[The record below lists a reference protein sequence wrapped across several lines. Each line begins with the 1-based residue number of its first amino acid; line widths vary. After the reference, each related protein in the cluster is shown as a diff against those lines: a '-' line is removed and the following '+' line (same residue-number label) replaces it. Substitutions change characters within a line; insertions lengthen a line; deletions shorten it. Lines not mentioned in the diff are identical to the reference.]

1 MCRLGSTLRKI
12 FGITSR
18 QICSTANLFR
28 YLLLCRLVSFSNLRT
43 VSPYLPFK
51 KFFLLVSLSS
61 NPSKALRTSGIMHN
75 VKSTDSPGSI
85 KGNPRMVSVIGACV
99 NEGQHWYTGVETAPD
114 AFRKA
119 GIMRVIEGLGCT
131 VRDAGNVKGFAAAG
145 ADVLEEM
152 EYYPEGAIKNAGSLG
167 RACHDL
173 HKVVSEE
180 CRRSDF
186 VLTLG
191 GDHSIAVGTISAV
204 KVTRQDI
211 AVVWVDAHADC
222 NTPETS
228 PSGNFHGMPVGLLLG
243 WFSKKVH
250 PNFDWIAKY
259 LTDPLPENRL
269 AFIGLRD
276 VDEREKELLR
286 KSNILVYSMIDV
298 DNKGISRV
306 MEEIIEQL
314 SPGGCRPIHL
324 SFDIDGMDP
333 DIAPGTGTRA
343 KGGLTFREGRYICTK
358 LAETGALQSM
368 DLVEVNPTRDEVDA
382 NAAIEHGDNPN
393 IAVGTSKTVKLG
405 MDLIEFALGKRLI

>member
-1 MCRLGSTLRKI
+1 MHDV
-12 FGITSR
+12 TS
-18 QICSTANLFR
+18 NDL
-28 YLLLCRLVSFSNLRT
+28 
-43 VSPYLPFK
+43 
-51 KFFLLVSLSS
+51 
-61 NPSKALRTSGIMHN
+61 
-75 VKSTDSPGSI
+75 PGSI
-85 KGNPRMVSVIGACV
+85 KPKPKTVSIIGACV
-99 NEGQHWYTGVETAPD
+99 NEGQDWYRGVETAPES
-114 AFRKA
+114 FRRA
-119 GIMRVIEGLGCT
+119 GITQVIEGLGYI
-131 VRDAGNVKGFAAAG
+131 VHDAGDVKSAATDEPG
-145 ADVLEEM
+145 VLDDPV
-152 EYYPEGAIKNAGSLG
+152 YYPEGLVKNAASLG
-167 RACHDL
+167 QACHEL
-173 HKVVSEE
+173 NKLVSDE

-191 GDHSIAVGTISAV
+191 GDHSVAVGTVSAV
-204 KVTRQDI
+204 KAARKDV

-222 NTPETS
+222 NIPETS

-243 WFSKKVH
+243 WFTKRVH
-250 PNFDWIAKY
+250 PNFDWITKY
-259 LTDPLPENRL
+259 LADPLPENRL
-269 AFIGLRD
+269 AFVGLRD

-306 MEEIIEQL
+306 MEEIIEKL

-368 DLVEVNPTRDEVDA
+368 DLVEVNPTRDELDP

-393 IAVGTSKTVKLG
+393 VAVGTSKTVKLG
-405 MDLIEFALGKRLI
+405 MDLIEFALGKRLV